1 MSVRLLGAPTQ
12 LIAGSVAEV
21 FKQRIVSDHHENLSV
36 RPIFL
41 KSFKMLAAISFIPF
55 LIIGIWGPE
64 IFLFVLGDK
73 WLEAGKVSQIL
84 AGMYF
89 FRFIVS
95 PLTYVYYLKGKLKE
109 DFYNHI
115 YFLVSNLFIFL
126 VCIHY
131 FSVYQILAFYAVNYA
146 LIYLFVFFRSYSFSK

>member
-1 MSVRLLGAPTQ
+1 
-12 LIAGSVAEV
+12 
-21 FKQRIVSDHHENLSV
+21 
-36 RPIFL
+36 
-41 KSFKMLAAISFIPF
+41 ML
-55 LIIGIWGPE
+55 IGIWGQE
-64 IFLFVLGDK
+64 IFVFILGAK
-73 WLEAGKVSQIL
+73 WQEAGKISQIL

-126 VCIHY
+126 VCIRF
-131 FSVYQILAFYAVNYA
+131 FSAYQVLGLYAINYS
-146 LIYLFVFFRSYSFSK
+146 LIYLFVFFRSYYFSK